1 MLIVGLTGG
10 IASGKTTATTFFSS
24 RNVPVID
31 ADLIVHALLKSG
43 TKSNAEIINAFG
55 ADIVQHDDELDREK
69 LRQLIFSDTQ
79 KRQQLEAILHPE
91 VRREIKS
98 LISQITANNTTAS
111 YCIVCIPLLV
121 ETQQQDLVH
130 RILVIDTPEEI
141 QIQRLRQRDNFAD
154 TEIKNILSSQA
165 TRNERRAAA
174 DDVIIN
180 NLDIEHFNRQLNKI
194 HESYLT
200 LAETL
205 AENSK

>member
-24 RNVPVID
+24 QNVPVID

-43 TKSNAEIINAFG
+43 TKSNAEIINVFDAN
-55 ADIVQHDDELDREK
+55 IVQHDGELDRKK

-91 VRREIKS
+91 VRKEIKS
-98 LISQITANNTTAS
+98 LISQITANNASAS
-111 YCIVCIPLLV
+111 YCIVSIPLLI

-130 RILVIDTPEEI
+130 RILLIDTPEET
-141 QIQRLRQRDNFAD
+141 QIQRLRQRDNFTD

-194 HESYLT
+194 HKAYL
-200 LAETL
+200 
-205 AENSK
+205 NSG

>member
-43 TKSNAEIINAFG
+43 TKSNAEIINTFG
-55 ADIVQHDDELDREK
+55 ADIVQHDDELDRKK

-121 ETQQQDLVH
+121 ETQQQDLAH

-141 QIQRLRQRDNFAD
+141 QIQRLRQRDNFTD

-165 TRNERRAAA
+165 TRNERCAAA
-174 DDVIIN
+174 DDIIIN
-180 NLDIEHFNRQLNKI
+180 NLDIEHFNKQLNKI
-194 HESYLT
+194 HETYL
-200 LAETL
+200 TL
-205 AENSK
+205 AENSKKT

>member
-43 TKSNAEIINAFG
+43 TKSNAEIINTFG
-55 ADIVQHDDELDREK
+55 ADIVQHDDELDRKK

-111 YCIVCIPLLV
+111 YCIVCIPLLI
-121 ETQQQDLVH
+121 ETQQQDLAH

-141 QIQRLRQRDNFAD
+141 QIQRLRQRDNFTD

-165 TRNERRAAA
+165 TRNERCTAA
-174 DDVIIN
+174 DDIIIN
-180 NLDIEHFNRQLNKI
+180 NLDIEHFNKQLNKI
-194 HESYLT
+194 HETYL
-200 LAETL
+200 TL
-205 AENSK
+205 AENSKKT